1 MGREYFIG
9 LDVGTSGA
17 KALVFCH
24 RGEKVG
30 EFYQGYSLKT
40 PYSGWVE
47 QDVEEIW
54 EAVLLL
60 LRSCGSL
67 FQPDDVAFLSL
78 STQGGTVVLLD
89 EQNSPLRLAITW
101 MDSRAKD
108 EGLRLLQDLG
118 RDFIYHT
125 TGYGVVGSLPLS
137 QLCWLRS
144 HEPETFYRACR
155 ISPIDSFITLRL
167 TGKWCTDFSSAGITM
182 LYDISKRSWSE
193 ALLRYLGIREE
204 QLPRLRESGSLVGE
218 VLPEVRRVANLPTTY
233 VVTGGHDQ
241 FCASLAV
248 GATTQEIA
256 HLSGGTAWA
265 MVLPQEQIWWDP
277 QGNIAIEDH
286 VVPKKYGLLLSIPCG
301 GASLQW
307 FRTKVGSLEGEE
319 ELYTF
324 IDQRVAAIPFG
335 SEGVFFF
342 PYLIPI
348 VLGTPGGDKGGAFV
362 GLGLHHNRYHL
373 YRSIMEGLCFEI
385 LRQVEYL
392 QRQGKAVTL
401 VRLSGGVAKSKVW
414 TKIAAQVFSTLDI
427 RLEKVEIADAS
438 AVGAAELAYL
448 CRRGGG
454 KMASAFEKDLF
465 PLVKEEVSV
474 DVGERKEC
482 LRWYKRWCE
491 VVSRLGEG
499 GVSNGLAA
507 GGR

>member
-1 MGREYFIG
+1 MGKEYFIG

-24 RGEKVG
+24 KGEKMG
-30 EFYQGYSLKT
+30 EFYQSYSLKT
-40 PYSGWVE
+40 PYPGWVE

-54 EAVLLL
+54 EAVLSL

-67 FQPDDVAFLSL
+67 LQSDDIAFLSL

-89 EQNSPLRLAITW
+89 EQGSPLRPAITW

-108 EGLRLLQDLG
+108 EGLRLLRDLG

-137 QLCWLRS
+137 QLCWLKN
-144 HEPETFYRACR
+144 HEPETLYRAYR

-167 TGKWCTDFSSAGITM
+167 TGEWYTDLSSAGITM
-182 LYDISKRSWSE
+182 LYDISERSWSE
-193 ALLRYLGIREE
+193 ALLRYLGICEE

-218 VLPEVRRVANLPTTY
+218 VLPEIRRAVNLPITY

-248 GATTQEIA
+248 GATTREIA

-277 QGNIAIEDH
+277 QGNIAVESH

-301 GASLQW
+301 GASLEW
-307 FRTKVGSLEGEE
+307 FRTRVSSLGGEE
-319 ELYTF
+319 EPYTY
-324 IDQRVAAIPFG
+324 IDQQVAMVPPG
-335 SEGVFFF
+335 SEGVFFL
-342 PYLIPI
+342 PYFIPI
-348 VLGTPGGDKGGAFV
+348 VLGTPGGNKGGVFV

-401 VRLSGGVAKSKVW
+401 VRLSGGVAKSQVW
-414 TKIAAQVFSTLDI
+414 TKITAQVFSTLDI
-427 RLEKVEIADAS
+427 RLERVKIADAS

-448 CRRGGG
+448 CWLGGG
-454 KMASAFEKDLF
+454 KIASAFEENLF

-474 DVGERKEC
+474 DASKCKEYLQWYEKWCEVASGVGERGI
-482 LRWYKRWCE
+482 
-491 VVSRLGEG
+491 V
-499 GVSNGLAA
+499 NGLAT